1 MLTIPL
7 MITTPTTDH
16 PSVTKNLDFRAFLQ
30 LDGSH
35 CHQGPPNFSRESA
48 SPFATQWAPLRE
60 RSMLTRRTLL
70 VVFVSFV
77 FPICPL
83 LYGQATGSFSG
94 TVSDRTGSVVS
105 GATVTAT
112 TQGTAV
118 SRVAKTDESG
128 HYLLPLLPVADF
140 TIRVE
145 SAGFGA
151 VEQKDLRLQVDEH
164 REVNFTL
171 APAAVAATVE
181 VNATQVAVESTN
193 ATLGQVITSQE
204 VAQLPLNGRNFVQLA
219 TLTPGTTAETNP
231 NSFFNG
237 AASSEASTRGSFS
250 LSVGG
255 SRAQSTDWM
264 LDGNDNNQLD
274 EGGIAIF
281 PNLDAVQE
289 FKVLTYN
296 YSAEW
301 GERAGPTVLVTTK
314 SGSNQFHGS
323 LFEYFR
329 NTELDARNYF
339 APTRNKFNLNQF
351 GGSLGGPIRKDKT
364 FFFIDYQAKMQRLGV
379 PFTGLVPTTA
389 MMAGDFTL
397 DPFGLTRG
405 VAQPQY
411 GNKIRFPN
419 LANPYNAFAPFECDA
434 AGNPLPAPG
443 GVQTGG
449 TPCNKIPASLINPVG
464 GKLIGLYP
472 TPNANNPASSFNYVN
487 QPVRKL
493 NEGTGDIRIDHNF
506 SAKDS
511 IFARF
516 SYDQATNF
524 VPGGSPTWA
533 EVNAFGSNQY
543 IDNHGRN
550 VALSETHLFS
560 DRTINQASFGF
571 SRIFNHILSFG
582 TGSCEAAIIG
592 IPGANLGSR
601 CDSVTGYP
609 ASLNQSN
616 KDCISCGL
624 TSFQMTNYMSLGDR
638 GFAPYQGG
646 TNVYSASDTL
656 DLIRGKHNIRFGATY
671 RAEEMNIRNNAFQ
684 DGFITEVGAFST
696 TGDNMSDLL
705 LGSMGAFAAHDQTFL
720 GGTVG
725 RREKLIRPFIQDDWR
740 VTANMTFNIG
750 LAWALATPQTE
761 VENRQA
767 NFDVQS
773 LKWYV
778 PAGSP
783 GLAGCTSCISSGN
796 RVGIQFQKGALEPRL
811 GFAWKPTRSDKVAI
825 RAGYAIFHDSAWN
838 QGGQGLWQNPPYY
851 AEVDPATGFCATP
864 GAAGCGISNGFLFP
878 ITKPQPG
885 STVGV
890 PGGYI
895 YNAPVNP
902 SAYTGTIQSMNRN
915 FVQGMIQQ
923 YNLNVEY
930 QMPGDV
936 VLTTGYAGSHSTHIL
951 VSQVNENLSS
961 PAACGVVPGYTL
973 GCGFP
978 TFPYAAPFQAVDSNN
993 SSGSARYDSLQIK
1006 AETKSSRH
1014 GLYALIGYTW
1024 SRTFDSGMPDGLGS
1038 NPGAL
1043 YWPLPGAQ
1051 GLDWSLSQLN
1061 LNDVFTASVLYELPF
1076 GKGKYFGNNWSG
1088 ATNVLLGNW
1097 QINVIERAES
1107 GFPLFVVDSAD
1118 ESGVFFMYNGLVV
1131 QRPNEV
1137 GNPNQPGPV
1146 AANPTCI
1153 APAKIH
1159 TIANWFNPCAFEKAP
1174 TGELGDANRAPV
1186 YGPRYVNTDFSII
1199 KDFPLPVR
1207 EGMNLQFR
1215 AEFFNLFNH
1224 PHFFLP
1230 GLAGTGEQDINTPSS
1245 FGVISQT
1252 VNQTVNDARS
1262 VQFALKL
1269 TF

>member
-1 MLTIPL
+1 VIP
-7 MITTPTTDH
+7 
-16 PSVTKNLDFRAFLQ
+16 
-30 LDGSH
+30 
-35 CHQGPPNFSRESA
+35 
-48 SPFATQWAPLRE
+48 
-60 RSMLTRRTLL
+60 
-70 VVFVSFV
+70 
-77 FPICPL
+77 
-83 LYGQATGSFSG
+83 
-94 TVSDRTGSVVS
+94 

-112 TQGTAV
+112 SQGTSLARE
-118 SRVAKTDESG
+118 SKTDDSG
-128 HYLLPLLPVADF
+128 HYLIPLLPVSNY
-140 TIRVE
+140 TIRVD
-145 SAGFGA
+145 SQGFQPA
-151 VEQKDLRLQVDEH
+151 EQKDVRLQIDEH
-164 REVNFTL
+164 RELDFIL
-171 APAAVAATVE
+171 APASVTSTVE
-181 VNATQVAVESTN
+181 VSASEVAVESTN
-193 ATLGQVITSQE
+193 ATLGQVITAEQ
-204 VAQLPLNGRNFVQLA
+204 VAEMPLNGRNFVQLA

-329 NTELDARNYF
+329 NTDLDARNYF

-351 GGSLGGPIRKDKT
+351 GGSLGGPIQKDKT

-389 MMAGDFTL
+389 MVTPDATGDYNFSL
-397 DPFGLTRG
+397 DPFGNPRG
-405 VAQPQY
+405 SSA
-411 GNKIRFPN
+411 FPN
-419 LANPYNAFAPFECDA
+419 LTNPYSQAPFQCVPGTETPEPVA
-434 AGNPLPAPG
+434 ANGSQPAG
-443 GVQTGG
+443 SV
-449 TPCNKIPASLINPVG
+449 CNTIPAALVNPVAA
-464 GKLIGLYP
+464 KVIQLYP
-472 TPNANNPASSFNYVN
+472 TPNAANVASGFNYVN
-487 QPVRKL
+487 QPDRKL
-493 NEGTGDIRIDHNF
+493 NEGTGDIRVDHNF
-506 SAKDS
+506 SNKDS

-533 EVNAFGSNQY
+533 EVNAFGSNQF

-550 VALSETHLFS
+550 VAVSETHVFS

-571 SRIFNHILSFG
+571 NRIFNHILSFG

-592 IPGANLGSR
+592 IPGANLGSH
-601 CDSVTGYP
+601 CDSVTNYP

-616 KDCISCGL
+616 KDCISCGM

-638 GFAPYQGG
+638 GYAPYQGG
-646 TNVYSASDTL
+646 TNVFSASDTL

-725 RREKLIRPFIQDDWR
+725 RREKLIRPFVQDDWR

-750 LAWALATPQTE
+750 LAWALATPETE

-767 NFDVQS
+767 NFDVQT

-778 PAGSP
+778 PSGSP

-811 GFAWKPTRSDKVAI
+811 GFAWKPTSSDKLAI

-851 AEVDPATGFCATP
+851 AEVDPATGFCPTF
-864 GAAGCGISNGFLFP
+864 GGTGCGLSNGFLL
-878 ITKPQPG
+878 KPGTP
-885 STVGV
+885 STAPVA
-890 PGGYI
+890 GGAV
-895 YNAPVNP
+895 YNAPVDP
-902 SAYTGTIQSMNRN
+902 SSYTGTIQSMNRN
-915 FVQGMIQQ
+915 FVQGMVQQ
-923 YNLNVEY
+923 YNLNLEY

-951 VSQVNENLSS
+951 VGQVNENISS
-961 PAACGVVPGYTL
+961 PSACGVVQGYTL

-978 TFPYAAPFQAVDSNN
+978 SFPYAAPFQAVDSNN

-1006 AETKSSRH
+1006 AETKNVHH
-1014 GLYALIGYTW
+1014 GLYALLGYTW

-1076 GKGKYFGNNWSG
+1076 GKGKQFGSNWNG
-1088 ATNVLLGNW
+1088 AANAVLGNW
-1097 QINVIERAES
+1097 EINVIERAES

-1137 GNPNQPGPV
+1137 GNPNQAGPV
-1146 AANPTCI
+1146 AANPTCV
-1153 APAKIH
+1153 APTQIH
-1159 TIANWFNPCAFEKAP
+1159 TLSNWFNPCAFEKAP
-1174 TGELGDANRAPV
+1174 AGELGDAPRAPV
-1186 YGPRYVNTDFSII
+1186 YGPRFVNTDFSLI
-1199 KDFPLPVR
+1199 KHFPLPW
-1207 EGMNLQFR
+1207 ENMGLDFR

-1230 GLAGTGEQDINTPSS
+1230 GIAGTGEQDINTPSS
-1245 FGVISQT
+1245 FGVVSETI
-1252 VNQTVNDARS
+1252 NQTVNDARS
-1262 VQFALKL
+1262 IQFALKL
-1269 TF
+1269 RF